1 MVPTSSVTA
10 RNQGEGTFHDQRTK
24 LLLKSLVP
32 FRVDKKQTGRN
43 VGSVK
48 TTIQG
53 VRDDIF
59 NAADKKTRE
68 RDKSPKYP
76 RTPVLIDSMDVA
88 HPL

>member
-32 FRVDKKQTGRN
+32 FRVGKPQTGHN

-53 VRDDIF
+53 IKDDMF
-59 NAADKKTRE
+59 NVADKETRE
-68 RDKSPKYP
+68 RQVTKYP
-76 RTPVLIDSMDVA
+76 RTPVQIDSMDVE